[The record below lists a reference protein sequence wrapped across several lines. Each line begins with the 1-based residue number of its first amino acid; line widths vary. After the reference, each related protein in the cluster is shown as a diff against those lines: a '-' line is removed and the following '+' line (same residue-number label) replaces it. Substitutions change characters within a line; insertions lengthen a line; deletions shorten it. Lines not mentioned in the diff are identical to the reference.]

1 MERNGEREG
10 EKEAGSHDGDGT
22 ERRGRAMVRQSLA
35 MRSIVLTA
43 LVALAAAVAAAQAP
57 PPPPPQQPEFLRRA
71 QQLTRSGS
79 LEEALAVYQGELK
92 TSPNS
97 LAANNGA
104 GAVLDLLG
112 RTKEA
117 KAYFNRAIEL
127 ADTPA
132 AKANARRAL
141 AMSYAFDNDCANAA
155 KIEEMAADY
164 WASVPDYFREGE
176 VLNEAARVCIEAGAL
191 DTAEKLYRRGEE
203 AGLKEPNI
211 APARV
216 ALWKFRTEH
225 ALARLAARRG
235 QPDVAKKHVAAA
247 RALLDANP
255 EMAKDQEIF
264 YPYLTGYVALYSG
277 DAKTALADLQK
288 ARQDDPFIQLLM
300 AQAYEKLGDTA
311 QATALYRKVAS
322 AAGHNPAVAY
332 ARPFAVKKLAG
343 K

>member
-1 MERNGEREG
+1 MRT
-10 EKEAGSHDGDGT
+10 A
-22 ERRGRAMVRQSLA
+22 ALA
-35 MRSIVLTA
+35 LVLTA
-43 LVALAAAVAAAQAP
+43 FAAQAQTP
-57 PPPPPQQPEFLRRA
+57 PPPEQPEFVKRA
-71 QQLTRSGS
+71 QQLVRNGG
-79 LEEALAVYQGELK
+79 LDEALAVYQTELK

-97 LAANNGA
+97 ATANNGA
-104 GAVLDLLG
+104 GVVLDLLG

-117 KAYFNRAIEL
+117 KTYFNRAVDL

-155 KIEEMAADY
+155 KIEQMAIDY
-164 WASVPDYFREGE
+164 WLSVPDYFRAGE
-176 VLNEAARVCIEAGAL
+176 LYNEAARVCIEAGAL

-225 ALARLAARRG
+225 ALARLAAQRG
-235 QPDVAKKHVAAA
+235 RADDAKKHVAAA
-247 RALLDANP
+247 RALLDGNP

-264 YPYLTGYVALYSG
+264 FPYLTGYVALHLG

-288 ARQDDPFIQLLM
+288 ARQDDPFIQVLM
-300 AQAYEKLGDTA
+300 AQAYEKLGDRE
-311 QATALYRKVAS
+311 QARALYQK
-322 AAGHNPAVAY
+322 AAATTAHNPPAAY
-332 ARPFAVKKLAG
+332 ARPLASKKLRP
-343 K
+343 